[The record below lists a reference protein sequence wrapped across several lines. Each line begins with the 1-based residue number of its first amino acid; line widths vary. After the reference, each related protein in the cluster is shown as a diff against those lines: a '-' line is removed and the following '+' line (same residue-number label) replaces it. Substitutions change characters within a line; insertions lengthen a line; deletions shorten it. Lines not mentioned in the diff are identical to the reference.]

1 MKKLLC
7 IYCLLCIATL
17 AYAQDL
23 RFNAN
28 GKFKIVQF
36 TDVHYIFNDSRA
48 EVAIERINEVL
59 SAEKPDLVM
68 FTGDIIYG
76 KPAEEGM
83 RTVLEQVSKQKIP
96 FAVTF
101 GNHDDEQGLSRE
113 ELLKIIQRIPYSL
126 TSTTKGISGTTNFI
140 LPVKSSDGQ
149 QYAEILYVFDSHSY
163 SQIKEVGGYDYIDFD
178 QIQWYRE
185 HSSKYTQANGGTP
198 LPSLAFFHIPLPEYN
213 QAAADEN
220 AALFG
225 TRKEKAC
232 APALNSG
239 HHDERNGRH

>member
-7 IYCLLCIATL
+7 IYYLFCIATL

-28 GKFKIVQF
+28 GKFKIIQF

-59 SAEKPDLVM
+59 SAENPDLVM

-83 RTVLEQVSKQKIP
+83 RTVLEQVSKRKIP

-126 TSTTKGISGTTNFI
+126 TSTTRVFQVQPTLSYRSNHPMDRRMLKFFMYLI
-140 LPVKSSDGQ
+140 L
-149 QYAEILYVFDSHSY
+149 ILIH
-163 SQIKEVGGYDYIDFD
+163 
-178 QIQWYRE
+178 R
-185 HSSKYTQANGGTP
+185 
-198 LPSLAFFHIPLPEYN
+198 
-213 QAAADEN
+213 
-220 AALFG
+220 
-225 TRKEKAC
+225 
-232 APALNSG
+232 
-239 HHDERNGRH
+239 

>member
-7 IYCLLCIATL
+7 IYYLLCIATL

-59 SAEKPDLVM
+59 NAENPNLVM

-76 KPAEEGM
+76 KPAEEGI
-83 RTVLEQVSKQKIP
+83 RTVLEQVSKRKIP

-113 ELLKIIQRIPYSL
+113 ELLKIIQHIPYSL
-126 TSTTKGISGTTNFI
+126 TSTTKGISGTTNLFCQSNHPMDRRMLKSFI
-140 LPVKSSDGQ
+140 YSIP
-149 QYAEILYVFDSHSY
+149 ILIH
-163 SQIKEVGGYDYIDFD
+163 
-178 QIQWYRE
+178 R
-185 HSSKYTQANGGTP
+185 
-198 LPSLAFFHIPLPEYN
+198 
-213 QAAADEN
+213 
-220 AALFG
+220 
-225 TRKEKAC
+225 
-232 APALNSG
+232 
-239 HHDERNGRH
+239 

>member
-7 IYCLLCIATL
+7 IYYLLCIATL

-59 SAEKPDLVM
+59 NAENPNLVM

-76 KPAEEGM
+76 KPAEEGI
-83 RTVLEQVSKQKIP
+83 RTVLEQVSKRKIP

-126 TSTTKGISGTTNFI
+126 TSTTRVFQVQPTLSYRSNHPMDRRMLKSFMYLI
-140 LPVKSSDGQ
+140 L
-149 QYAEILYVFDSHSY
+149 ILIH
-163 SQIKEVGGYDYIDFD
+163 
-178 QIQWYRE
+178 R
-185 HSSKYTQANGGTP
+185 
-198 LPSLAFFHIPLPEYN
+198 
-213 QAAADEN
+213 
-220 AALFG
+220 
-225 TRKEKAC
+225 
-232 APALNSG
+232 
-239 HHDERNGRH
+239 